1 MQIKKIKIN
10 QYGNIEDKELN
21 LSKFNVVYGK
31 NEAGKSTI
39 LNFIMSTF
47 YGISKNKNGKSESD
61 FDRFSPWNN
70 KEFSGN
76 IEYSLDDE
84 SEYSV
89 FRNFDKKNPQILDK
103 MGIDV
108 SKNFSVDKKNGIQFL
123 YDQIGVDRETLEST
137 VISEQKQVELDAGVQ
152 NQLLQKIANLAESGS
167 EEISFK
173 QANLKLDKMLLTEVG
188 TEKSQE
194 RPINISRE
202 KINELTEK
210 IASIK
215 VLESEKTKIDSRKN
229 NVISRIRE
237 EEENKIV
244 YEKVKNILERNNKEQ
259 EKIDIK
265 KNLIKE
271 NETKIKTKQEN
282 IANLK
287 KQNNYLP
294 IIVAMIIVLI
304 LGIAVTVA
312 FKSSLLMI
320 GTFVIEMI
328 LSGLIVSKKKKNSDA
343 YLKEQIRVL
352 IDSNEEL
359 NTQVENMSKDLNEAN
374 TRDREEL
381 IREYGNNI
389 SELFN
394 NGIYEIIENNVEELN
409 NLKVEAHKIEI
420 DGKNIESQFEN
431 LPRYEEELE
440 IENNTLEMLK
450 KKTELFKK
458 TKEILEKSYQDMKNS
473 VTPKFNQEFSK
484 NIEMFSNG
492 KYKEISINDG
502 LFITLSNGEK
512 KPIDKLSTG
521 TIEQIY
527 LALRLSVINEISNE
541 KLPIILDEAFAYYDN
556 DRMEE
561 TLKYLYSLDN
571 QVIILSCSDREKTIL
586 NKNGVEY
593 NYVEL

>member
-76 IEYSLDDE
+76 MEYSLDDE

-152 NQLLQKIANLAESGS
+152 NQLLQKIANLAESGN

-194 RPINISRE
+194 RPINIARE

-215 VLESEKTKIDSRKN
+215 VLESEKTQIDSRKN

-282 IANLK
+282 IDNLK

-374 TRDREEL
+374 IRDREEL

-502 LFITLSNGEK
+502 LFITLGNGEK

>member
-76 IEYSLDDE
+76 MEYSLDDE

-152 NQLLQKIANLAESGS
+152 NQLLQKIANLAESGN

-173 QANLKLDKMLLTEVG
+173 QANLKLDKMLLIEVG

-194 RPINISRE
+194 RPINIARE

-215 VLESEKTKIDSRKN
+215 VLESEKTQIDSRKN

-282 IANLK
+282 IDNLK

-374 TRDREEL
+374 IRDREEL
-381 IREYGNNI
+381 ICEYGNNI

-502 LFITLSNGEK
+502 LFITLGNGEK

>member
-76 IEYSLDDE
+76 MEYSLDDE

-194 RPINISRE
+194 RPINIARE

-215 VLESEKTKIDSRKN
+215 VLESEKTQIDSRKN

-282 IANLK
+282 IDNLK

>member
-76 IEYSLDDE
+76 MEYSLDDE

-152 NQLLQKIANLAESGS
+152 NQLLQKIANLAESGN

-194 RPINISRE
+194 RPINIARE

-215 VLESEKTKIDSRKN
+215 VLESEKTQIDFRKN

-282 IANLK
+282 IDNLK

-502 LFITLSNGEK
+502 LFITLGNGEK

>member
-76 IEYSLDDE
+76 MEYSLDDE

-152 NQLLQKIANLAESGS
+152 NQLLQKIANLAESGN

-194 RPINISRE
+194 RPINIARE

-215 VLESEKTKIDSRKN
+215 VLESEKTQIDFRKN

-282 IANLK
+282 IDNLK

-328 LSGLIVSKKKKNSDA
+328 LLGLIVSKKKKNSDA

-389 SELFN
+389 SKLFN

-502 LFITLSNGEK
+502 LFITLGNGEK

>member
-76 IEYSLDDE
+76 MEYSLDDE

-152 NQLLQKIANLAESGS
+152 NQLLQKIANLAESGN

-194 RPINISRE
+194 RPINIARE

-215 VLESEKTKIDSRKN
+215 VLESEKTQIDFRKN

-282 IANLK
+282 IDNLK

-374 TRDREEL
+374 IRDREEL

-409 NLKVEAHKIEI
+409 ILKVEAHKIEI

-502 LFITLSNGEK
+502 LFITLGNGEK

>member
-76 IEYSLDDE
+76 MEYSLDDE

-152 NQLLQKIANLAESGS
+152 NQLLQKIANLAESGN

-194 RPINISRE
+194 RPINIARE

-215 VLESEKTKIDSRKN
+215 VLESEKTQIDFRKN

-282 IANLK
+282 IDNLK

-374 TRDREEL
+374 IRDREEL

-409 NLKVEAHKIEI
+409 ILKVEAHKIEI

-473 VTPKFNQEFSK
+473 VTSKFNQEFSK

-502 LFITLSNGEK
+502 LFITLGNGEK

>member
-10 QYGNIEDKELN
+10 QYGNIEEKELN

-76 IEYSLDDE
+76 MEYSLDDE

-194 RPINISRE
+194 RPINIARE

-215 VLESEKTKIDSRKN
+215 VLESEKTQIDSRKN

-282 IANLK
+282 IDNLK

-312 FKSSLLMI
+312 FKSLLLMI

-502 LFITLSNGEK
+502 LFITLGNGEK

>member
-194 RPINISRE
+194 RPINIARE

-215 VLESEKTKIDSRKN
+215 VLESEKTQIDSRKN

-282 IANLK
+282 IDNLK

>member
-1 MQIKKIKIN
+1 M
-10 QYGNIEDKELN
+10 
-21 LSKFNVVYGK
+21 YGK

-76 IEYSLDDE
+76 MEYSLDDE

-103 MGIDV
+103 MWIDV

-152 NQLLQKIANLAESGS
+152 NQLLQKIANLAESGN

-194 RPINISRE
+194 RPINIARE

-215 VLESEKTKIDSRKN
+215 VLESEKTQIDSRKN

-282 IANLK
+282 IDYLK

-374 TRDREEL
+374 IRDREEL
-381 IREYGNNI
+381 ICEYGNNI

-473 VTPKFNQEFSK
+473 VTPKFTQEFSK

-502 LFITLSNGEK
+502 LFITLGNGEK

>member
-76 IEYSLDDE
+76 MEYSLDDE

-152 NQLLQKIANLAESGS
+152 NQLLQKIANLAESGN

-194 RPINISRE
+194 RPINIARE

-215 VLESEKTKIDSRKN
+215 VLESEKTQIDSRKN

-282 IANLK
+282 IDNLK

-502 LFITLSNGEK
+502 LFITLGNGEK

>member
-76 IEYSLDDE
+76 MEYSLDDE

-152 NQLLQKIANLAESGS
+152 NQLLQKIANLAESGN

-194 RPINISRE
+194 RPINIARE

-215 VLESEKTKIDSRKN
+215 VLESEKTQIDSRKN

-282 IANLK
+282 IDNLK

-374 TRDREEL
+374 IRDREEL

-409 NLKVEAHKIEI
+409 ILKVEAHKIEI

-502 LFITLSNGEK
+502 LFITLGNGEK

>member
-1 MQIKKIKIN
+1 MH
-10 QYGNIEDKELN
+10 
-21 LSKFNVVYGK
+21 
-31 NEAGKSTI
+31 
-39 LNFIMSTF
+39 
-47 YGISKNKNGKSESD
+47 
-61 FDRFSPWNN
+61 
-70 KEFSGN
+70 
-76 IEYSLDDE
+76 
-84 SEYSV
+84 
-89 FRNFDKKNPQILDK
+89 
-103 MGIDV
+103 
-108 SKNFSVDKKNGIQFL
+108 
-123 YDQIGVDRETLEST
+123 
-137 VISEQKQVELDAGVQ
+137 
-152 NQLLQKIANLAESGS
+152 
-167 EEISFK
+167 
-173 QANLKLDKMLLTEVG
+173 
-188 TEKSQE
+188 
-194 RPINISRE
+194 
-202 KINELTEK
+202 
-210 IASIK
+210 
-215 VLESEKTKIDSRKN
+215 
-229 NVISRIRE
+229 
-237 EEENKIV
+237 
-244 YEKVKNILERNNKEQ
+244 
-259 EKIDIK
+259 
-265 KNLIKE
+265 
-271 NETKIKTKQEN
+271 
-282 IANLK
+282 
-287 KQNNYLP
+287 NY
-294 IIVAMIIVLI
+294 
-304 LGIAVTVA
+304 
-312 FKSSLLMI
+312 
-320 GTFVIEMI
+320 
-328 LSGLIVSKKKKNSDA
+328 
-343 YLKEQIRVL
+343 
-352 IDSNEEL
+352 
-359 NTQVENMSKDLNEAN
+359 LNEAN

-502 LFITLSNGEK
+502 LFITLGNGEK

>member
-76 IEYSLDDE
+76 MEYSLDDE

-152 NQLLQKIANLAESGS
+152 NQLLQKIANLAESGN

-173 QANLKLDKMLLTEVG
+173 QANLKLDKMLLIEVG

-194 RPINISRE
+194 RPINIARE

-215 VLESEKTKIDSRKN
+215 VLESEKTQIDSRKN

-282 IANLK
+282 IDNLK

-502 LFITLSNGEK
+502 LFITLGNGEK

>member
-47 YGISKNKNGKSESD
+47 YGISKNKNSKSESD

-76 IEYSLDDE
+76 MEYSLDDE

-152 NQLLQKIANLAESGS
+152 NQLLQKIANLTESGN

-194 RPINISRE
+194 RPINIARE

-215 VLESEKTKIDSRKN
+215 VLESEKTQIDFRKN

-282 IANLK
+282 IDNLK

-374 TRDREEL
+374 IRDREEL

-409 NLKVEAHKIEI
+409 ILKVEAHKIEI

-502 LFITLSNGEK
+502 LFITLGNGEK

>member
-76 IEYSLDDE
+76 MEYSLDDE

-194 RPINISRE
+194 RPINIARE

-215 VLESEKTKIDSRKN
+215 VLESEKTQIDSRKN

-282 IANLK
+282 IDNLK

-374 TRDREEL
+374 IRDREEL

-409 NLKVEAHKIEI
+409 ILKVEAHKIEI

-502 LFITLSNGEK
+502 LFITLGNGEK
-512 KPIDKLSTG
+512 KTIDKLSTG

>member
-76 IEYSLDDE
+76 MEYSLDDE

-152 NQLLQKIANLAESGS
+152 NQLLQKIANLAESGN

-194 RPINISRE
+194 RPINIARE

-215 VLESEKTKIDSRKN
+215 VLESEKTQIDFRKN

-282 IANLK
+282 IDNLK
-287 KQNNYLP
+287 KQNNYLS

-492 KYKEISINDG
+492 KYKEISINEG

>member
-76 IEYSLDDE
+76 MEYSLDDE

-194 RPINISRE
+194 RPINIARE

-215 VLESEKTKIDSRKN
+215 VLESEKTQIDSRKN

-282 IANLK
+282 IDNLK

-374 TRDREEL
+374 IRDREEL

-409 NLKVEAHKIEI
+409 ILKVEAHKIEI

-502 LFITLSNGEK
+502 LFITLGNGEK